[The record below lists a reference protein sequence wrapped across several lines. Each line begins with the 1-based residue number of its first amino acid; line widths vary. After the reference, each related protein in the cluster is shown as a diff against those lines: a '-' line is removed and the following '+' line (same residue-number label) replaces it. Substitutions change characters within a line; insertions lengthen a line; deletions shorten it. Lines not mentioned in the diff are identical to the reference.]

1 MIGELTTAAADAL
14 KVTVTAEPLDRKR
27 CRFVV
32 AQAVY
37 PGRWAYFAT
46 AEQARG
52 APLAERLFTIE
63 GVTAVLI
70 AHDKV
75 TLTRREQPEVPV
87 LGAALRVVR
96 ALVGDRSG
104 IAATWSALAAQVG
117 SAIRA
122 HLSSGEPAVGDPPP
136 VHVPSAAELRKRIQ
150 KALDE
155 QVNPVIAGHGGSV
168 SILDVKDNV
177 VYVRMSG
184 GCQGCGLADMT
195 LKNGVEAAL
204 LDAVPEVGEI
214 VDLTDHRSGK
224 TPYYRK

>member
-122 HLSSGEPAVGDPPP
+122 
-136 VHVPSAAELRKRIQ
+136 AELRKRIQ
-150 KALDE
+150 RALDE

>member
-1 MIGELTTAAADAL
+1 MIGELTTAAAENL
-14 KVTVTAEPLDRKR
+14 QLTVTAEPLDRRR

-37 PGRWAYFAT
+37 PGRWAYFAA

-75 TLTRREQPEVPV
+75 TLTRREQSEVPV
-87 LGAALRVVR
+87 SARRCVWCVHSLEIVQASPQPGLRWRCRSARQSVR
-96 ALVGDRSG
+96 ISLRRAGCRRS
-104 IAATWSALAAQVG
+104 ASRPCAE
-117 SAIRA
+117 RRP
-122 HLSSGEPAVGDPPP
+122 SSRE
-136 VHVPSAAELRKRIQ
+136 RIQ
-150 KALDE
+150 TALDE

>member
-32 AQAVY
+32 ARPVY
-37 PGRWAYFAT
+37 PGRWAYFAA

-52 APLAERLFTIE
+52 ARLAERLFTIE

-75 TLTRREQPEVPV
+75 TLTRREQSEVPV
-87 LGAALRVVR
+87 LGVRRVVR

-117 SAIRA
+117 SAIR
-122 HLSSGEPAVGDPPP
+122 
-136 VHVPSAAELRKRIQ
+136 SASLLRRAGCRRSASRPCAQRSRAAQRIQ
-150 KALDE
+150 RALDE

>member
-32 AQAVY
+32 ARPVY
-37 PGRWAYFAT
+37 PGRWAYFAA

-75 TLTRREQPEVPV
+75 TLTRHEQSEVPV
-87 LGAALRVVR
+87 LGSCIRVVR

-104 IAATWSALAAQVG
+104 IAATWSALAAR
-117 SAIRA
+117 SARQ
-122 HLSSGEPAVGDPPP
+122 S
-136 VHVPSAAELRKRIQ
+136 VPSLLRRAGCRRSASRPCAQRSRAAQTHPESPRRAGQPGDRRARRLR
-150 KALDE
+150 LD
-155 QVNPVIAGHGGSV
+155 P
-168 SILDVKDNV
+168 
-177 VYVRMSG
+177 RR
-184 GCQGCGLADMT
+184 QG
-195 LKNGVEAAL
+195 
-204 LDAVPEVGEI
+204 
-214 VDLTDHRSGK
+214 
-224 TPYYRK
+224 